1 MNRSSEDYLCF
12 KIADLADEMGKDNLS
27 YRRSF
32 STHLL
37 SVAKALH
44 AIEYVQ
50 SGQNPEGSERS
61 AIQECINPSYSLRS
75 LVMEAEKI
83 RDELKLLLK
92 RAK

>member
-1 MNRSSEDYLCF
+1 MTKSSDDYLCF
-12 KIADLADEMGKDNLS
+12 KIADLAEEMSKDNLS

-44 AIEYVQ
+44 ALEYVQ
-50 SGQNPEGSERS
+50 SGQNPEGSERI
-61 AIQECINPSYSLRS
+61 AIQECLNPSYSLRS
-75 LVMEAEKI
+75 FVMEAEKI